1 MVVGAVAVSFLRLDA
16 AAPVSSPF
24 QIGDVAPSNIVASV
38 RITVANPQAADS
50 AKIQA
55 ELGRIQ
61 PFYRF
66 YVGAAGDAEK
76 AFRAAFA
83 SARESFLKTL
93 EAEYGDR
100 VLSASQLS
108 RTKFRELVASHWETS
123 GGMPCS
129 TNMAREWAVG
139 DSGLYVEDELA
150 SRLREA
156 MTRVI
161 RADALVEPAR
171 PSGAEVRLVP
181 ATTGYVARGLD
192 AALQDARPY
201 FWTNIVT
208 VSGARRNLELMFT
221 GIDQPNGRFLAR
233 FIRDN
238 CQFDAAITREARDR
252 IAAGFWTSDTYEPG
266 QAIVRAGQRIEARQK
281 LALDEL
287 SARLETERRLAESAE
302 ARLRSEAETRRV
314 QMELIQAT
322 ENAKEDKQQ
331 MFWIVSGIGAFVL
344 LGGGIWIWQA
354 RRIASRR
361 RALSRTV
368 LRPSKPTTVTM
379 DPAVRASLM
388 PHLAQWLSLGIFQRL
403 LSQRSSMI
411 DHQKQAE
418 QEMVRFEERLLRLQ
432 APLHDRLRA
441 YEQRIVELERQL
453 DTKAEENR
461 ELIRAVIVTTRRKL
475 EAERSNSGK

>member
-1 MVVGAVAVSFLRLDA
+1 MVAVSVVRLHA
-16 AAPVSSPF
+16 AQSTASPF
-24 QIGDVAPSNIVASV
+24 KVGDVAPSNIVASA
-38 RITVANPQAADS
+38 RITVVNPQAADS

-55 ELGRIQ
+55 ELGRVQ

-66 YVGAAGDAEK
+66 YVGAAADAEK
-76 AFRAAFA
+76 EFRAAFA
-83 SARESFLKTL
+83 SARESFLKAL

-108 RTKFRELVASHWETS
+108 RTKFRDLVAGHWETS

-129 TNMAREWAVG
+129 TNIAREWALG
-139 DSGLYVEDELA
+139 DSGLYVADELA
-150 SRLREA
+150 SRLRTA

-161 RADALVEPAR
+161 RADVLAEPAR
-171 PSGAEVRLVP
+171 PTGAEIRLVP
-181 ATTGYVARGLD
+181 ASAGYVAKGLD

-208 VSGARRNLELMFT
+208 VSDARRSLEQMFT

-238 CQFDAAITREARDR
+238 CQFDAAVTREARDR

-266 QAIVRAGQRIEARQK
+266 QAIVRAGQRVEARQK

-302 ARLRSEAETRRV
+302 ARLRSEAETRRI
-314 QMELIQAT
+314 QMELIHAT
-322 ENAKEDKQQ
+322 EKAKEDKQS
-331 MFWIVSGIGAFVL
+331 MLWTVSGIAAVVL
-344 LGGGIWIWQA
+344 LGGGVWFWQA
-354 RRIASRR
+354 RRVASRR
-361 RALSRTV
+361 RALGRMV
-368 LRPSKPTTVTM
+368 LRPAKPAGPVLPA
-379 DPAVRASLM
+379 DPALRASLM
-388 PHLAQWLSLGIFQRL
+388 PHLAQWLSLGLFQRL

-418 QEMVRFEERLLRLQ
+418 QEMARFEERLMRLQ

-441 YEQRIVELERQL
+441 YEQRISELERQL

-461 ELIRAVIVTTRRKL
+461 ELIRAVIATTRRKL
-475 EAERSNSGK
+475 EAERSNSLK